1 MVSYLYNKYSHENV
15 IIQEKAISL
24 FFLDALLCAGFL
36 GLGVLRISDGH
47 LLMGIIEIGVSVLLA
62 LLCTSILRGRF
73 RIASM
78 STIVLFCIA
87 ASGLFYIREVES
99 VKDIYLHSTYM
110 IPAFLTLPLLA
121 YHYWQVIGALLFGLV
136 SHTLHNFLRVAP
148 AARAGAEG
156 YAPSEYL
163 VSFILMFFSALFIF
177 QIFHLQH
184 RNLTTIE
191 STAEKA
197 RRQYSQLKNL
207 LDQTSSSFNVGEQ
220 LQIHARINSDVAHTI
235 AARLREMQVEMQ
247 GLDEDAEQTKS
258 GHGHLMDSKNSVQES
273 MQQQTAAIQN
283 ATTAT
288 EQIGA
293 QVETTAHATQQ
304 KKSGVE
310 ELVQVAEE
318 AAEKMRTTV
327 EALHSISNSSAR
339 IIEVIKVIEDVAD
352 RTNLL
357 AMNAAIEAAHAGHSG
372 RGFAVVAGEIR
383 SLAEETNENSR
394 TIRSTLEENR
404 ALIGKAVEE
413 GDTLHGVFTEIR
425 SKISEVHEGLMEVI
439 AGMDEFRTGHSDMQQ
454 AIDNLNQVNETV
466 NESLGVMDENL
477 QAGARSVEHIATTI
491 TELRQQV
498 DELTSHTD
506 SILDESS
513 KLTEIGQENVDSYT
527 ALQKEIREASE
538 V

>member
-1 MVSYLYNKYSHENV
+1 VVSYLYNKYSHENV
-15 IIQEKAISL
+15 IIQEKAVSL
-24 FFLDALLCAGFL
+24 LFLDALLCIGFL

-47 LLMGIIEIGVSVLLA
+47 VLMGIIELGVSVLLS
-62 LLCTSILRGRF
+62 LLCALIVRGSF

-78 STIVLFCIA
+78 STILLFCIA
-87 ASGLFYIREVES
+87 ASGLFYVREVETA
-99 VKDIYLHSTYM
+99 KDIYLHSTYM

-121 YHYWQVIGALLFGLV
+121 YHYWQVIGALLFGLA
-136 SHTLHNFLRVAP
+136 SHTLHNFLRVVP
-148 AARAGAEG
+148 AAQASAEG
-156 YAPSEYL
+156 YALSEFL
-163 VSFILMFFSALFIF
+163 VSLILMLFSAIFIF
-177 QIFHLQH
+177 QIFHLQNK
-184 RNLTTIE
+184 NLNTIE

-197 RRQYSQLKNL
+197 RRQYNQLKNL

-220 LQIHARINSDVAHTI
+220 LQIHARINSDVAQTI

-247 GLDEDAEQTKS
+247 GLDEDAEQTKN
-258 GHGHLMDSKNSVQES
+258 GHSHIMDSKNSVQES
-273 MQQQTAAIQN
+273 MQQQTEAIQN

-304 KKSGVE
+304 KKAGVE

-318 AAEKMRTTV
+318 AAEKMRATV
-327 EALHSISNSSAR
+327 EAFHSISNSSAR

-394 TIRSTLEENR
+394 TIRATLEENR
-404 ALIGKAVEE
+404 TLIGKAVAE
-413 GDTLHGVFTEIR
+413 GDALHGVFTEIR

-439 AGMDEFRTGHSDMQQ
+439 AGMDEFRAGHSDMQQ
-454 AIDNLNQVNETV
+454 AIDNLNQVNEKV
-466 NESLGVMDENL
+466 NESLGVMDKNL
-477 QAGARSVEHIATTI
+477 QVGARSVEHIAATI

-538 V
+538 G